1 MSLKKT
7 IRVLI
12 VDDSLFFRMA
22 LQKAL
27 AGDMGLEVVGTASGA
42 TDAERKIKE
51 LAPDVVTMDV
61 DMPDM
66 KGTDF
71 LKKLLPSY
79 PLPVVLVSSTNI
91 GIFEALDA
99 GAVDF
104 VKKPVIQ
111 SDNDFQI
118 FCNELSVKIKI
129 ASTAKVKK
137 EPLLVGGMP
146 LPNLKSCDWSEHII
160 AIGASTGGT
169 EATLEILR
177 QLPPDIPGILVVQHM
192 PVGFTKMYADRMNR
206 ICSFAV
212 REAQDGDRVKP
223 GQALVAPGDKH
234 MTLEKDYKGY
244 YVRCATGEKVSGHC
258 PSVDVL
264 FKSVARTAGRDAI
277 GVILTGMGRDGAQ
290 GLLEMRNRGSYTF
303 GQDKASSVVYGMPMV
318 AYDICAVVKQAPR
331 QAIAGLIVQKLNQ
344 AAGSPSSAGR

>member
-12 VDDSLFFRMA
+12 VDDSLFFRTA

-27 AGDMGLEVVGTASGA
+27 AGDAGLEVVGTASGA
-42 TDAERKIKE
+42 MDAERKIRE

-61 DMPDM
+61 EMPDM

-71 LKKLLPSY
+71 LKKLLPAN

-111 SDNDFQI
+111 NDNDFQI
-118 FCNELSVKIKI
+118 FCNELSVKVKI

-137 EPLLVGGMP
+137 APVLAGGMP
-146 LPNLKSCDWSEHII
+146 LPNLKSGDESEHIV

-177 QLPPDIPGILVVQHM
+177 QLPSDIPGILVVQHM

-206 ICSFAV
+206 ICSFTV
-212 REAQDGDRVKP
+212 LEARDGDRVKS
-223 GQALVAPGDKH
+223 GQALIAPGDRH
-234 MTLEKDYKGY
+234 MTLEKDYRGY
-244 YVRCATGEKVSGHC
+244 YVRCAKGEKVSGHC

-264 FKSVARTAGRDAI
+264 FRSVARSAGRDAI

-290 GLLEMRNRGSYTF
+290 GLLEMRKSGSYTF

-318 AYDICAVVKQAPR
+318 AYDIGAVVRQAPC
-331 QAIAGLIVQKLNQ
+331 QAIAGLIIQKLNQ
-344 AAGSPSSAGR
+344 AGGQSPPQGK

>member
-12 VDDSLFFRMA
+12 VDDSLFFRTA

-27 AGDMGLEVVGTASGA
+27 AGDAGLEVVGTASGA
-42 TDAERKIKE
+42 ADAEKKIKD
-51 LAPDVVTMDV
+51 LSPDVVTMDV
-61 DMPDM
+61 EMPDM

-71 LKKLLPSY
+71 LKKMIPVN
-79 PLPVVLVSSTNI
+79 PIPVVLVSSLNL

-104 VKKPVIQ
+104 VKKPAIQ
-111 SDNDFQI
+111 NGNDFQI

-129 ASTAKVKK
+129 ASTAKVKHSA
-137 EPLLVGGMP
+137 PAITALP
-146 LPNLKSCDWSEHII
+146 LPNLKNGNSGEHII

-169 EATLEILR
+169 EATLEILK
-177 QLPPDIPGILVVQHM
+177 QLPADIPGILVVQHM

-206 ICSFAV
+206 ICSFTV
-212 REAQDGDRVKP
+212 LEAQNGDRVKP
-223 GQALVAPGDKH
+223 GQALIAPGDKH
-234 MTLEKDYKGY
+234 MTLAKDYKGY
-244 YVRCATGEKVSGHC
+244 YVKCAEGEKVSGHC

-264 FKSVARTAGRDAI
+264 FRSVAATAGRDAI

-290 GLLEMRNRGSYTF
+290 GLLEMRKSGSYTL

-318 AYDICAVVKQAPR
+318 AFDIGAVMKQAPC
-331 QAIAGLIVQKLNQ
+331 QAIAGLIIQRLNQ
-344 AAGSPSSAGR
+344 AK